1 LVSRPKI
8 REKKKK
14 KLEMACFEELD
25 FFTGGAGGF
34 SWSLAGLSGGLSGFN
49 DYVSEPYGYN
59 QKFGQTKI
67 NVRES

>member
-1 LVSRPKI
+1 
-8 REKKKK
+8 
-14 KLEMACFEELD
+14 MACFEELD